1 MSIIKKCLEMAPMLK
16 EVLGEKWVV
25 ALADKEKYLFYQSGE
40 LDFKIQPGDK
50 ILAGTIIKEAMEK
63 KQKVTR
69 TIDQEHSKF
78 GFGYMGIATPL
89 IEEGEVKG
97 AFVIIGRTINHGFVK
112 IISDI
117 SARFISDYDVDS
129 SINVSLQEI
138 AELSSSASAVL
149 FLYNKRT
156 NTMEKTYEW
165 LNEEASSQLNIKNQL
180 PCDQIAWLMKKLCK
194 ENIVFIENL
203 AALPPEAEKEKGIF
217 QQQNIQSMLAM
228 PIYSGEKFSG
238 FLSLTNYYKKVNWNE
253 NDTALLRISS
263 EVIGRA
269 IEKKQN
275 EKKLYKT
282 IERLEES
289 IKSIIYAMTKI
300 VEIKDPYTSGHQWR
314 VAELSKAIAE
324 ELGLPSEQITGIHF
338 AAAVHD
344 IGKVCIP
351 SEILSK
357 PGRITADEF
366 NIIKNHS
373 QVGYDI
379 LENIVFPW
387 PIDKSV
393 LQHHEKIN
401 GSGYPAG
408 LTGNEI
414 ILEAKIIGVADV
426 VEAMSSRRP
435 YRDALGIDAA
445 LEEIVKNKD
454 ILYDGN
460 VVTACLKLFRENRI
474 NLFQ

>member
-1 MSIIKKCLEMAPMLK
+1 
-16 EVLGEKWVV
+16 
-25 ALADKEKYLFYQSGE
+25 
-40 LDFKIQPGDK
+40 
-50 ILAGTIIKEAMEK
+50 
-63 KQKVTR
+63 
-69 TIDQEHSKF
+69 
-78 GFGYMGIATPL
+78 
-89 IEEGEVKG
+89 
-97 AFVIIGRTINHGFVK
+97 
-112 IISDI
+112 
-117 SARFISDYDVDS
+117 
-129 SINVSLQEI
+129 
-138 AELSSSASAVL
+138 
-149 FLYNKRT
+149 
-156 NTMEKTYEW
+156 
-165 LNEEASSQLNIKNQL
+165 
-180 PCDQIAWLMKKLCK
+180 
-194 ENIVFIENL
+194 
-203 AALPPEAEKEKGIF
+203 
-217 QQQNIQSMLAM
+217 
-228 PIYSGEKFSG
+228 
-238 FLSLTNYYKKVNWNE
+238 
-253 NDTALLRISS
+253 
-263 EVIGRA
+263 
-269 IEKKQN
+269 
-275 EKKLYKT
+275 
-282 IERLEES
+282 
-289 IKSIIYAMTKI
+289 MTKI

-408 LTGNEI
+408 LSGNEI